1 MTIIVKS
8 MYNFVNCLQFNI
20 RYEKVRRPAPVG
32 GALVLTVLIQLLK
45 MAKCLVN
52 IFIYINQP
60 LQILIVEI
68 KHYFSDDCTAID
80 GQVY

>member
-1 MTIIVKS
+1 
-8 MYNFVNCLQFNI
+8 
-20 RYEKVRRPAPVG
+20 VG
-32 GALVLTVLIQLLK
+32 GAFVLTVLIQLLK

-68 KHYFSDDCTAID
+68 KHYFSDDGTAID